1 MGNKLTTHKPMWNPV
16 PFLFILLLTQ
26 EIMSWQWNW
35 LLIHK
40 TESERDHAVLQSNK
54 KRKRKRYICYPWSL
68 NVMLCNIA
76 PSTGC
81 MCSVTTCLYISGTWP
96 VVFLF
101 NCSQKGTFDAVFP
114 NSSTEKICSETMGF
128 SLLNNCM
135 PHLFLTSCL
144 WPSNLSR
151 PMSE

>member
-1 MGNKLTTHKPMWNPV
+1 MQKNDLSSALNPPPSNFSMFLSSTIKMLKGIKLFSCFQLEIKYPKTADN
-16 PFLFILLLTQ
+16 FIQHMQLTSFQ
-26 EIMSWQWNW
+26 IFC
-35 LLIHK
+35 K
-40 TESERDHAVLQSNK
+40 TSS
-54 KRKRKRYICYPWSL
+54 Y
-68 NVMLCNIA
+68 
-76 PSTGC
+76 G
-81 MCSVTTCLYISGTWP
+81 LYRSGTWP